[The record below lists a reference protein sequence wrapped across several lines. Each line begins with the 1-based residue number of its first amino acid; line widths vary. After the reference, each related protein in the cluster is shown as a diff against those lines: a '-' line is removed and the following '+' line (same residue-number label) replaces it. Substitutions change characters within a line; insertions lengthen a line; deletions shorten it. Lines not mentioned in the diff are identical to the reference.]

1 MESAKNRC
9 KIVVVC
15 AALAALMM
23 GLLGM
28 GGVHA
33 AWAAG
38 EGTVSEVYVSQQNGD
53 DANMGGADDPVKNVR
68 TREKRCS

>member
-9 KIVVVC
+9 KIAVIC
-15 AALAALMM
+15 AARRCTYD
-23 GLLGM
+23 GLVGM

-38 EGTVSEVYVSQQNGD
+38 EE
-53 DANMGGADDPVKNVR
+53 P
-68 TREKRCS
+68 